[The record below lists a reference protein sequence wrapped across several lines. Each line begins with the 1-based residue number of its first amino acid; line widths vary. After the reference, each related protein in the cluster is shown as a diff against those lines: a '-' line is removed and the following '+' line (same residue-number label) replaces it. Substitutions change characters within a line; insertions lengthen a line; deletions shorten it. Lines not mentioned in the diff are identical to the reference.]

1 MWNED
6 HAERDV
12 ANQGTRNRGEKDEKD
27 NEKVRRQDRKREM
40 EMSTRRTRS
49 DDPRTMKTIELSQ
62 SKSRIIKL
70 CEEHAGRR
78 SVIHKRAL
86 CRRLACKTGK
96 HVTRLTL
103 MWFAGIARTDTCA
116 RIKSGQRRVDE
127 ERRGK
132 KTKFLLLL
140 SNKRQLYRTEGKKE
154 TEVAR
159 TRLNFSATSHL
170 PHRYSKTDAT
180 LSRKDVKPSRKGEKC
195 VFLNCGAV
203 KRLQVSSYVVCQP
216 RFALELRERTE
227 KRPSSWR
234 GRGSDCSRE
243 QGTKKGGNERKKMN
257 YSL

>member
-6 HAERDV
+6 HAKRAV
-12 ANQGTRNRGEKDEKD
+12 ANQGKRNRGEKDKKD

-103 MWFAGIARTDTCA
+103 M
-116 RIKSGQRRVDE
+116 
-127 ERRGK
+127 
-132 KTKFLLLL
+132 
-140 SNKRQLYRTEGKKE
+140 
-154 TEVAR
+154 
-159 TRLNFSATSHL
+159 
-170 PHRYSKTDAT
+170 
-180 LSRKDVKPSRKGEKC
+180 
-195 VFLNCGAV
+195 
-203 KRLQVSSYVVCQP
+203 
-216 RFALELRERTE
+216 
-227 KRPSSWR
+227 
-234 GRGSDCSRE
+234 
-243 QGTKKGGNERKKMN
+243 
-257 YSL
+257 